1 MKCERCSSDA
11 TKEVWFSRGVG
22 DFIHLCPEHFDELKN
37 NDVKHDAVFELRLSK
52 YERNRKTNT

>member
-1 MKCERCSSDA
+1 MKCERCDSDA

-22 DFIHLCPEHFDELKN
+22 DFIHLCPDDFSELIKN
-37 NDVKHDAVFELRLSK
+37 NVTYETVFELRLSK